1 MNDHVAVVNAALVKL
16 GEKPITSMDD
26 QVKAA
31 ELAKLRYD
39 SIRQS
44 ALTLHTWHFAKDRLA
59 LTPLSSTPVFGF
71 AYQFERPSQCLRILS
86 TGGVPEVGGISHL
99 VRHQRPLSGVH
110 EGHHNHRTGPF
121 TSLRSSWLCW
131 PRSWPGRSH
140 NLTLKSDA
148 NSSSIRRSVR
158 SIWCDG
164 RWTDSNRFRL
174 FFDARQPISGFLSRI
189 TKWQVPFQS
198 PQCPGWQ

>member
-44 ALTLHTWHFAKDRLA
+44 ALTMHTWHFAKDRLA
-59 LTPLSSTPVFGF
+59 LTPLSSIPAFGF

-86 TGGVPEVGGISHL
+86 TGGVPYKLEGSRILCDSNVLYLEFTKDVTNPQDWTIYFAEVVVALLAKELAWAITQSD
-99 VRHQRPLSGVH
+99 SMKSDMNS
-110 EGHHNHRTGPF
+110 EF
-121 TSLRSSWLCW
+121 DK
-131 PRSWPGRSH
+131 
-140 NLTLKSDA
+140 TLKRA
-148 NSSSIRRSVR
+148 KYLNATEGGQTQISSE
-158 SIWCDG
+158 
-164 RWTDSNRFRL
+164 L
-174 FFDARQPISGFLSRI
+174 FFDARHNRSVDSYRE
-189 TKWQVPFQS
+189 
-198 PQCPGWQ
+198 

>member
-44 ALTLHTWHFAKDRLA
+44 ALTMHTWHFAKDRLA
-59 LTPLSSTPVFGF
+59 LTPLSSTPAFGF

-86 TGGVPEVGGISHL
+86 TGGVPYKLEGSHILCDSNVLYLEFTKDVTNPQDWTIYFAEVVVALLAKELAWAITQSD
-99 VRHQRPLSGVH
+99 SMKSDMNS
-110 EGHHNHRTGPF
+110 EF
-121 TSLRSSWLCW
+121 DK
-131 PRSWPGRSH
+131 
-140 NLTLKSDA
+140 TLKRAKYLNATEGGQTQIASE
-148 NSSSIRRSVR
+148 
-158 SIWCDG
+158 
-164 RWTDSNRFRL
+164 L
-174 FFDARQPISGFLSRI
+174 FFDARHNRSVDSYRE
-189 TKWQVPFQS
+189 
-198 PQCPGWQ
+198 